1 MKPFHLRWL
10 AIAVA
15 MTAAG
20 LGLWAQTQHAER
32 AKEPAITTGTSPAL
46 EPVAMQ
52 ALKTMS
58 DQLRAAKSFT
68 FTARIMREEPATD
81 GQMLDFFKHINVAV
95 ERPNRMRLEVKSDT
109 SDVTLWYDGKNV
121 TMMPAREKMYTTLPA
136 PGGIDGAIAALKSK
150 TQAHLPLL
158 PFLESDPYKILVDGV
173 TDADEVGIV
182 NVNGQQLLHLA
193 YREPDADWQLWVT
206 GPNPVLPHRLAI
218 IYKNIQGQPRVN
230 VEFTDWKLNPQLPKQ
245 TFLFTKPHGAVAV
258 AWDQVKPR
266 TTQEGAQ

>member
-1 MKPFHLRWL
+1 M
-10 AIAVA
+10 
-15 MTAAG
+15 G
-20 LGLWAQTQHAER
+20 LGLWVQTQHAER
-32 AKEPAITTGTSPAL
+32 VKQPAVTTGTSPDL

-58 DQLRAAKSFT
+58 DQLRTAKSFT

-81 GQMLDFFKHINVAV
+81 GQMLDFFKHIDVDI

-109 SDVTLWYDGKNV
+109 SDVTLWYDGNNI
-121 TMMPAREKMYTTLPA
+121 TMMPTREKMYTTLAA
-136 PGGIDGAIAALKSK
+136 PGGIDDALDVLKSK
-150 TQAHLPLL
+150 MQAHLPLL
-158 PFLESDPYKILVDGV
+158 PFLRSDPYKFMSEGL

-218 IYKNIQGQPRVN
+218 IYKNIPGQPRVN
-230 VEFTDWKLNPQLPKQ
+230 VEFSNWQINPKIPKQ
-245 TFLFTKPHGAVAV
+245 TFLFTKPKGSAAVT
-258 AWDQVKPR
+258 WDQLRPR